1 MSSRSDKPAAA
12 LDKLL
17 GVIWLLAGFGAVL
30 AGYLW
35 WLRKYQ
41 AVHPGCHASG
51 DCSYLW
57 FSPWANW
64 FGLPVSALALIP
76 YALIFLG
83 TLLVIR
89 KVQAETGRKLL
100 TSLVFFLLVMV
111 VWFVVLQGVV
121 LKQWCRL
128 CLLSHA
134 VSAVL
139 SFMVLAWLK
148 KSSVQAGLKG
158 WFSGS
163 FAVVGLALGLA
174 AIAGHSLPG
183 QQTEDQSFHPLP
195 GIVLIQREAPER
207 VRIFGRSIDLKSGG
221 LLVAGSPAAR
231 ELMVT
236 LFDYTCPDCRRLH
249 GQLRHITA
257 ADPGRY
263 CELVLPAPLHSAC
276 NPLVKQDTP
285 LHANAC
291 PLAQIACVVGRFQ
304 PVAFPEFHAWLMA
317 GEEPPA
323 VESALQRAQALLPG
337 LDVAL
342 EMKNQVNLGPLQ
354 LGVQIFQSTRE
365 IHQLDGLP
373 LLMTEKATFIGA
385 PQNIDTL
392 ARLLK

>member
-1 MSSRSDKPAAA
+1 MAVRLSA
-12 LDKLL
+12 
-17 GVIWLLAGFGAVL
+17 VAGIVMAS
-30 AGYLW
+30 YLW
-35 WLRKYQ
+35 RLRLGD
-41 AVHPGCHASG
+41 AVRPGCHASG

-57 FSPWANW
+57 FSAWASW
-64 FGLPVSALALIP
+64 FGLPVSALAIIP
-76 YALIFLG
+76 YALVLAG
-83 TLLVIR
+83 TMLVE
-89 KVQAETGRKLL
+89 KEKLAEVGRKLL
-100 TSLVFFLLVMV
+100 VVLAAFLAVMV
-111 VWFVVLQGVV
+111 VWFMVLQGVV
-121 LKQWCRL
+121 LQHWCRL
-128 CLLSHA
+128 CLVSHA
-134 VSAVL
+134 LSVLTGLFAMGWLRASRSATDPRR
-139 SFMVLAWLK
+139 
-148 KSSVQAGLKG
+148 

-183 QQTEDQSFHPLP
+183 QQTEDQSFRPLP
-195 GIVLIQREAPER
+195 GIVLIQRDGLEQ
-207 VRIFGRSIDLKSGG
+207 VRIFGQSIDLKSGG

-249 GQLRHITA
+249 GQLRHVTA
-257 ADPGRY
+257 ADAGRY

-291 PLAQIACVVGRFQ
+291 ALAQIACVVGRFQ
-304 PVAFPEFHAWLMA
+304 PGAFPEFHAWLMA

-342 EMKNQVNLGPLQ
+342 EMKNQANLGPLQ
-354 LGVQIFQSTRE
+354 LGVQILQSNRE